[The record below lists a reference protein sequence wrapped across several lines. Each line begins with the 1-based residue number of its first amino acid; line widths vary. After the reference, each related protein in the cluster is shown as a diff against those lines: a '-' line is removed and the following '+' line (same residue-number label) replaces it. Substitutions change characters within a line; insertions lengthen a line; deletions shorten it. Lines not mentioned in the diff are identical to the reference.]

1 MRARRRGSGTRS
13 CRGCTAGAMRTCSRG
28 SSTGSA
34 SAGCLRCGAGLGG
47 AGGPVL
53 LVSRRSVLR
62 SRVGGTSLT
71 GMCSAGHSVVLL
83 ARRGESRVRINRTD
97 SSVRRIPRVAAVAVT
112 GGRRAGQVGCATVVV
127 AGMVGWGVAGGVGPA
142 VGRVAGR
149 ACAGHAGCA
158 VGRITGST

>member
-1 MRARRRGSGTRS
+1 MRARRGGSSSPS
-13 CRGCTAGAMRTCSRG
+13 CRACTAGAVRTCGRG
-28 SSTGSA
+28 SSPGSA
-34 SAGCLRCGAGLGG
+34 SAGCLRCGTGLGC
-47 AGGPVL
+47 AGGSVL

-71 GMCSAGHSVVLL
+71 GMCSAGHPVALL

-112 GGRRAGQVGCATVVV
+112 GSRRAGQIGCATVVV

-158 VGRITGST
+158 VGWIAGST